1 MNPKSLD
8 LVWRSFEEKADAQR
22 KKRPAPVPAVVFS
35 GAHDIHTPR
44 VLCKEI
50 LDNLELSNKSILVL
64 FNIEFVLSLIGD
76 FGIESRNITFYSDH
90 HTKTHYAKTLGA
102 DIVTELE
109 SSMKFDVVIGNPPYK
124 FGNEKGGKSSLWR
137 RIVSQAWSLT
147 NKDGAMAMVTP
158 QFPNASKDLG
168 NIVTE
173 NQTTVVWS
181 HDHVKEYFPGV
192 GSTFSAWIVINQPK
206 TKPTH
211 FINENLYIDVTRKQL
226 PNNIKAI
233 SILDKVFAAELFD
246 CKSSPE
252 YSSGQVADGNDD
264 HHLFSKSTPSHPFV
278 LRRTSGDN
286 YQMYGAVKPTDY
298 DLPKVVLTFSGNPH
312 FRFHD
317 RDEPIGT
324 IRYQS
329 GHILVKDKT
338 EGANLIALYNTR
350 FYKFIQNQLGTGGMR
365 GKVCYDLP
373 KLDLSKVWTDEE
385 LFAHFKLTQ
394 DEISIV
400 TND

>member
-1 MNPKSLD
+1 MTPQNLNRFWEMLKAKKSPN
-8 LVWRSFEEKADAQR
+8 VM
-22 KKRPAPVPAVVFS
+22 FS
-35 GAHDIHTPR
+35 GAHGIHTPR
-44 VLCKEI
+44 ELCKEI
-50 LDNLELSNKSILVL
+50 TSKIDVQNRKILVL
-64 FNIEFVLSLIGD
+64 YNIEFVLTLVYD
-76 FGIESRNITFYSDH
+76 FDVDPNNITFLSDH
-90 HTKTHYAKTLGA
+90 TSKSLYVSMTGVKSIITN
-102 DIVTELE
+102 LE
-109 SSMKFDVVIGNPPYK
+109 ATQMKFDVVIGNPPYK

-173 NQTTVVWS
+173 NQTTVVWT

-211 FINENLYIDVTRKQL
+211 FINENLYIDVTSKQL

-252 YSSGQVADGNDD
+252 YGHTQVADGNDD

-317 RDEPIGT
+317 CDEPIGT

-329 GHILVKDKT
+329 GHILVKDKA
-338 EGANLIALYNTR
+338 EGANLIALYTTR